1 MAVSVNLREVFPSD
15 SQSNLTEKLNFN
27 FNQLL
32 LLGLGLKGD
41 KGDKGDTGPIGPIGL
56 TGVAGQR
63 GSIAY
68 AVQNTTAPTD
78 SANTATLANSI
89 DGDMFI
95 NTTKIYVK
103 GATVSGTWDQIVDFA
118 SLVNAQSLQDPYK
131 VIQLGLGAGSTTSKH
146 AKYLRTKGVDSN
158 NTALASTHP
167 QYYTGS
173 QPDNTQLVLSN
184 FDESKTYRISNGALV
199 SNSGSTDDTFS
210 YTALQKIVAYLPST
224 LVGYRHQLELG
235 SVDGDSVSVG
245 GSSQYYVLTPTEQ
258 NLKFRKYR
266 VTNASVTGGLYNRAE
281 LDLSGLAGNSNSMNG
296 EIAFITNKRDTNGAT
311 VMELGVSNSE
321 ILTVKYPA
329 AGLTLDG
336 LYMAKG
342 TFQAGLGLKSDD
354 STTLLLKTTTA
365 NVRVNDLIVNQA
377 TAGITIGH
385 AVPASKWISLGSTIK
400 VQNSRV
406 IAGIPFPATQ
416 SLVSDV
422 NTLDDY
428 REGTWTPSISMS
440 ATIPTG
446 THFSPT
452 GWSTTAAA
460 GTYVK
465 IGQAVFYTFT
475 ISVKAESSATSFASA
490 LSLGLT
496 AQAAVTPGTETP
508 YFRIQGFPNWAP
520 IDAENHCEISMYAA
534 SSTLPTL
541 READITTS
549 ITVNGTPTTFTMY
562 PIVPKTAYAKL
573 DCLNFGSIQ
582 NSNWQA
588 AFILYGHKYQSSGR
602 VDSVASRLTP
612 YDFLATSGNA
622 SFVRIVG
629 SGYYFTNMGACTDPY
644 TQAPANNGGGGQIG
658 GF

>member
-41 KGDKGDTGPIGPIGL
+41 KGDKGDTGPIGPVGL
-56 TGVAGQR
+56 TGAAGQR
-63 GSIAY
+63 GSIAF
-68 AVQNTTAPTD
+68 AVQNTSTPTD
-78 SANTATLANSI
+78 SANTSTLANSI

-131 VIQLGLGAGSTTSKH
+131 VIQLGLGSGSTTSKH
-146 AKYLRTKGVDSN
+146 AKFLRTKGVDSN

-167 QYYTGS
+167 QYYTGT

-184 FDESKTYRISNGALV
+184 FDEAKTYRISNGSLV
-199 SNSGSTDDTFS
+199 SNSGSSDSTFE
-210 YTALQKIVAYLPST
+210 YTALQTIVAYLPST
-224 LVGYRHQLELG
+224 LVNYRHQFELG
-235 SVDGDSVSVG
+235 SVDGDSVTVG
-245 GSSQYYVLTPTEQ
+245 GNSQYYVLTPSEQ

-266 VTNASVTGGLYNRAE
+266 VTNNSVTGGLYNRAE
-281 LDLSGLAGNSNSMNG
+281 LDLSGLAGNTNSMNG
-296 EIAFITNKRDTNGAT
+296 EIALITNKRDTNGAT

-342 TFQAGLGLKSDD
+342 TFQAGIGLKSDD
-354 STTLLLKTTTA
+354 ATTLLVKTTTA

-377 TAGITIGH
+377 TAGITVGH
-385 AVPASKWISLGSTIK
+385 AVPASKWVSLGSAIK

-406 IAGIPFPATQ
+406 IAGIPFPAVQ

-440 ATIPTG
+440 TTIPTG
-446 THFSPT
+446 THFSPS
-452 GWSTTAAA
+452 GWSTTGAA

-465 IGQAVFYTFT
+465 IGQVVFYTFT
-475 ISVKAESSATSFASA
+475 IKVKAESSATSFASA
-490 LSLGLT
+490 LSLGLST
-496 AQAAVTPGTETP
+496 QSSVTPGSETP
-508 YFRIQGFPNWAP
+508 YMRIQGFPNWSP
-520 IDAENHCEISMYAA
+520 IDADNHCEISMYATSA
-534 SSTLPTL
+534 TLPTL
-541 READITTS
+541 RETDVTTS
-549 ITVNGTPTTFTMY
+549 ITVSGTPTTFTLY
-562 PIVPKTAYAKL
+562 PIVPKTAYAKM
-573 DCLNFGSIQ
+573 DCLNFGTIQ
-582 NSNWQA
+582 NGNWQA

-602 VDSVASRLTP
+602 IDSVASRLTP

-622 SFVRIVG
+622 SFVTIIG
-629 SGYYFTNMGACTDPY
+629 SGYYFTNMTACSDP
-644 TQAPANNGGGGQIG
+644 TQSTGSTTGGGAPIG